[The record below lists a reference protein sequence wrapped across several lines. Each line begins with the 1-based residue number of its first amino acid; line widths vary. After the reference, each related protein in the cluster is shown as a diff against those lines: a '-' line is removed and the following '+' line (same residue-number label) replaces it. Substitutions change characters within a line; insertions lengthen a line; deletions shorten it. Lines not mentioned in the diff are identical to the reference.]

1 MADSKGSRAQKVES
15 FLAEQN
21 KKHPGIVGV
30 DLCRD
35 LTVVPTGVPVLDRA
49 IGVGGFP
56 LGLMIELFGD
66 EGVGKSSLAMIIA
79 ASFQKQGH
87 HVLWVDMEQRLWG
100 EFAIMLGIDPNMIT
114 VVRPN
119 DGEQAMQIVKEALR
133 SEAYGFMVVDSVAA
147 LVTTKEQESI
157 IGESKQQAPLSQ
169 LMADACKQI
178 GPMISQFSTTL
189 LWINQLRSKPMVMM
203 GKKED
208 TAGGRALKFWSS
220 IRIEL
225 DKINS
230 ITIGQEI
237 VGHEI
242 RARIVKNSCAAPYGK
257 CSYQFRY
264 KGGID
269 FKGSVI
275 DAAIESGI
283 INQRSSYFDV
293 PGVDK
298 PISGRKNLEE
308 LLRSDEVVYNNIAEL
323 VRVSANGTEPSQG
336 QESIKEDP
344 SGGLSGITTT

>member
-1 MADSKGSRAQKVES
+1 MASNLDARAQKIKS
-15 FLAEQN
+15 FLEEQN
-21 KKHPGIVGV
+21 KKHPGVVGV

-49 IGVGGFP
+49 IGVGGLP
-56 LGLMIELFGD
+56 LGLMVELFGD

-79 ASFQKQGH
+79 ASFQQQGH
-87 HVLWVDMEQRLWG
+87 HVLWIDMEQRLWG
-100 EFAIMLGIDPNMIT
+100 EFAIMLGINPDMIT
-114 VVRPN
+114 VVRPT

-147 LVTTKEQESI
+147 LVTVKEQESV

-169 LMADACKQI
+169 LMADSCKQV
-178 GPMISQFSTTL
+178 GPMISQCSTTL

-230 ITIGQEI
+230 ISVGQEI

-242 RARIVKNSCAAPYGK
+242 RARVVKNSCAAPYGK
-257 CSYQFRY
+257 CTYQFRY

-283 INQRSSYFDV
+283 IVQRSSYFDV
-293 PGVDK
+293 PGVEK
-298 PISGRKNLEE
+298 PIAGRKSLDS
-308 LLRSDEVVYNNIAEL
+308 LLHTDEAIYNTIAEM
-323 VRVSANGTEPSQG
+323 VRLSSSDI
-336 QESIKEDP
+336 ESPCENETIKED
-344 SGGLSGITTT
+344 SCGGLGAIT